1 MRRVVTALALFPLLL
16 AFAASTAQAQELIFV
31 DVDAS
36 GADDGSSWSDAYPN
50 LQDALSTATDDDV
63 IAVAAG
69 TYYPDIGEGIPVDDR
84 ETSFRITGAQD
95 GLEVYGGYAGDEDIS
110 LGNLKLDD
118 RDFEANETTLSGDVD
133 DTPDDKSGNSY
144 HLLYLDGTAG
154 GDITSGTRVD
164 GFTVTLGNANGS
176 SSENNAGGGGL
187 FCDGAGEGNECSPTL
202 ANTIFTDNQATDGG
216 AVYNFGHNGESNPEI
231 ISSEFLSNE
240 SKGGVYDN
248 GGAIYNYE
256 SSIVVKNTY
265 FSNNSAEYGGA
276 IYNDGGESSQL
287 IVNSTFTGNTSDVD
301 GGAIYSD
308 SFFDPIS
315 LTIAKSTFSENEAS
329 GYGGAVFT
337 DGSDL
342 TVAETIFFSNAA
354 SEDGGAIYGGNDILT
369 VVGSTFYG
377 NSANEN
383 GDGGAIYFSN
393 DESTIANAAFSGNDA
408 SLNGGALFISESSPT
423 IVSATFFSNVADEG
437 GAIYNSEFGSSPTIT
452 NSIFY
457 DNSSEG
463 NGDQIFNEG
472 ESSEP
477 TVSYSLVEGGCS
489 NIPGTICGDG
499 NLTGDPQFADADGPD
514 DTPGTEDDDLRLQGP
529 GSENGPS
536 PAIDAADNTAVP
548 DTLTE
553 DVTGEMNRFYDV
565 EEVEDTGNG
574 TAPIVDMGAY
584 ESDGSRLPVELAGFE
599 ATVDGGTVRLTWQTA
614 SETGNARF
622 EVQRRAD
629 AKRGDGAWTAVGS
642 VEGSGT
648 TTEAQRYQFADE
660 DLPYEANQLDYR
672 LRQIDLDGSTQF
684 SKTVTVE
691 RSVGEVE
698 LLGTYPNPV
707 QSRVT
712 VRYAVPERQ
721 EVTIQLHDILG
732 RKVRTLVRSEKTGRH
747 KHRVDVENLAS
758 GVYFLRLQAEG
769 KMRTQK
775 LTLVR

>member
-1 MRRVVTALALFPLLL
+1 M
-16 AFAASTAQAQELIFV
+16 
-31 DVDAS
+31 
-36 GADDGSSWSDAYPN
+36 
-50 LQDALSTATDDDV
+50 
-63 IAVAAG
+63 
-69 TYYPDIGEGIPVDDR
+69 
-84 ETSFRITGAQD
+84 
-95 GLEVYGGYAGDEDIS
+95 
-110 LGNLKLDD
+110 
-118 RDFEANETTLSGDVD
+118 
-133 DTPDDKSGNSY
+133 
-144 HLLYLDGTAG
+144 
-154 GDITSGTRVD
+154 
-164 GFTVTLGNANGS
+164 
-176 SSENNAGGGGL
+176 
-187 FCDGAGEGNECSPTL
+187 
-202 ANTIFTDNQATDGG
+202 
-216 AVYNFGHNGESNPEI
+216 
-231 ISSEFLSNE
+231 
-240 SKGGVYDN
+240 
-248 GGAIYNYE
+248 
-256 SSIVVKNTY
+256 
-265 FSNNSAEYGGA
+265 
-276 IYNDGGESSQL
+276 
-287 IVNSTFTGNTSDVD
+287 
-301 GGAIYSD
+301 
-308 SFFDPIS
+308 
-315 LTIAKSTFSENEAS
+315 
-329 GYGGAVFT
+329 
-337 DGSDL
+337 
-342 TVAETIFFSNAA
+342 
-354 SEDGGAIYGGNDILT
+354 
-369 VVGSTFYG
+369 
-377 NSANEN
+377 
-383 GDGGAIYFSN
+383 
-393 DESTIANAAFSGNDA
+393 
-408 SLNGGALFISESSPT
+408 
-423 IVSATFFSNVADEG
+423 
-437 GAIYNSEFGSSPTIT
+437 
-452 NSIFY
+452 
-457 DNSSEG
+457 
-463 NGDQIFNEG
+463 
-472 ESSEP
+472 
-477 TVSYSLVEGGCS
+477 
-489 NIPGTICGDG
+489 
-499 NLTGDPQFADADGPD
+499 
-514 DTPGTEDDDLRLQGP
+514 QGP

-721 EVTIQLHDILG
+721 EVTIQFHDILG

>member
-1 MRRVVTALALFPLLL
+1 M
-16 AFAASTAQAQELIFV
+16 
-31 DVDAS
+31 
-36 GADDGSSWSDAYPN
+36 
-50 LQDALSTATDDDV
+50 
-63 IAVAAG
+63 
-69 TYYPDIGEGIPVDDR
+69 
-84 ETSFRITGAQD
+84 
-95 GLEVYGGYAGDEDIS
+95 
-110 LGNLKLDD
+110 
-118 RDFEANETTLSGDVD
+118 
-133 DTPDDKSGNSY
+133 
-144 HLLYLDGTAG
+144 
-154 GDITSGTRVD
+154 
-164 GFTVTLGNANGS
+164 
-176 SSENNAGGGGL
+176 
-187 FCDGAGEGNECSPTL
+187 
-202 ANTIFTDNQATDGG
+202 
-216 AVYNFGHNGESNPEI
+216 
-231 ISSEFLSNE
+231 
-240 SKGGVYDN
+240 
-248 GGAIYNYE
+248 
-256 SSIVVKNTY
+256 
-265 FSNNSAEYGGA
+265 
-276 IYNDGGESSQL
+276 
-287 IVNSTFTGNTSDVD
+287 
-301 GGAIYSD
+301 
-308 SFFDPIS
+308 
-315 LTIAKSTFSENEAS
+315 
-329 GYGGAVFT
+329 
-337 DGSDL
+337 
-342 TVAETIFFSNAA
+342 
-354 SEDGGAIYGGNDILT
+354 
-369 VVGSTFYG
+369 
-377 NSANEN
+377 
-383 GDGGAIYFSN
+383 
-393 DESTIANAAFSGNDA
+393 
-408 SLNGGALFISESSPT
+408 
-423 IVSATFFSNVADEG
+423 
-437 GAIYNSEFGSSPTIT
+437 
-452 NSIFY
+452 
-457 DNSSEG
+457 
-463 NGDQIFNEG
+463 
-472 ESSEP
+472 
-477 TVSYSLVEGGCS
+477 
-489 NIPGTICGDG
+489 
-499 NLTGDPQFADADGPD
+499 
-514 DTPGTEDDDLRLQGP
+514 QGP

-553 DVTGEMNRFYDV
+553 DVTGEMNRFYGV

-599 ATVDGGTVRLTWQTA
+599 ATVDDGTVRLTWQTA

-721 EVTIQLHDILG
+721 EVTIQFHDILG

>member
-1 MRRVVTALALFPLLL
+1 M
-16 AFAASTAQAQELIFV
+16 
-31 DVDAS
+31 
-36 GADDGSSWSDAYPN
+36 
-50 LQDALSTATDDDV
+50 
-63 IAVAAG
+63 
-69 TYYPDIGEGIPVDDR
+69 
-84 ETSFRITGAQD
+84 
-95 GLEVYGGYAGDEDIS
+95 
-110 LGNLKLDD
+110 
-118 RDFEANETTLSGDVD
+118 
-133 DTPDDKSGNSY
+133 
-144 HLLYLDGTAG
+144 
-154 GDITSGTRVD
+154 
-164 GFTVTLGNANGS
+164 
-176 SSENNAGGGGL
+176 
-187 FCDGAGEGNECSPTL
+187 
-202 ANTIFTDNQATDGG
+202 
-216 AVYNFGHNGESNPEI
+216 
-231 ISSEFLSNE
+231 
-240 SKGGVYDN
+240 
-248 GGAIYNYE
+248 
-256 SSIVVKNTY
+256 
-265 FSNNSAEYGGA
+265 
-276 IYNDGGESSQL
+276 
-287 IVNSTFTGNTSDVD
+287 
-301 GGAIYSD
+301 
-308 SFFDPIS
+308 
-315 LTIAKSTFSENEAS
+315 
-329 GYGGAVFT
+329 
-337 DGSDL
+337 
-342 TVAETIFFSNAA
+342 
-354 SEDGGAIYGGNDILT
+354 
-369 VVGSTFYG
+369 
-377 NSANEN
+377 
-383 GDGGAIYFSN
+383 
-393 DESTIANAAFSGNDA
+393 
-408 SLNGGALFISESSPT
+408 
-423 IVSATFFSNVADEG
+423 
-437 GAIYNSEFGSSPTIT
+437 
-452 NSIFY
+452 
-457 DNSSEG
+457 
-463 NGDQIFNEG
+463 
-472 ESSEP
+472 
-477 TVSYSLVEGGCS
+477 
-489 NIPGTICGDG
+489 
-499 NLTGDPQFADADGPD
+499 
-514 DTPGTEDDDLRLQGP
+514 QGP

-707 QSRVT
+707 Q
-712 VRYAVPERQ
+712 
-721 EVTIQLHDILG
+721 LHDILG